1 MFKNYFKWFAAAFAA
16 CSILFACT
24 PEQSSLTIDT
34 FSQEATIV
42 GKVTY
47 DAGILWKSGVI
58 DAYNNYVPAPGV
70 DVIARIPY
78 SQIGSSSAKGDYTIT
93 AKTDANGK
101 FSIVI
106 PVGVNSLSATVSCLP
121 FFAKKSVLD
130 GDGKEAFVD
139 QALYN
144 NSSSVS
150 VTTIKSGEI
159 RTANLTVTSSA
170 VFGD

>member
-16 CSILFACT
+16 CAMLIACA
-24 PEQSSLTIDT
+24 PEQSKLTVDT

-47 DAGILWKSGVI
+47 DAGVLWKEGAI
-58 DAYNNYVPAPGV
+58 QAYTNYVPAPGV
-70 DVIARIPY
+70 EVIARIPY
-78 SQIGSSSAKGDYTIT
+78 SKIGSSTAKGDYTIT
-93 AKTDANGK
+93 VKTDDKGK

-106 PVGVNSLSATVSCLP
+106 PVGAASIDATVSCLP

-130 GDGKEAFVD
+130 DENKEAFVD

-144 NSSSVS
+144 NSTSVS
-150 VTTIKSGEI
+150 VTTIKSGEV
-159 RTANLTVTSSA
+159 RTANLQVTSDA
-170 VFGD
+170 AFGD